1 MATTPPPDGIFSL
14 LDTDLYKLTMQC
26 AVLKHYPDVQVT
38 YALTNRTH
46 DMKLNRAAYRWLQKQ
61 IARLANIRLSDEEE
75 RFLREKCSYMNE
87 PYYTFIRKFRFRP
100 EEHVKMSFQP
110 TRQGDTERDDEPGDV
125 SLTTKGLWIDTILYE
140 IPLLAL
146 TSEAYFKFVDT
157 DWDHTDQVARAKDK
171 ALRLIRAGCTFSE
184 FGSRRRRDYRTH
196 EMVMAGLQA
205 ARREAQAQGKGWRGE
220 WTGTSNVHLAMR
232 FGVAPL
238 GTVAHEWVM
247 GIAAVTDDYA
257 GANERALRCWVDTF
271 GPGVLAI
278 ALTDTFGT
286 AQFLDAF
293 AKPLPPSSSPSSAP
307 QMSYAQAFTGVR
319 QDSGDPL
326 AFVAT
331 MKSFYAAQGIREA
344 KTIVFSDSLDVDRC
358 IEYRA
363 ATEAAGLTPSFGV
376 GTYFTNDF
384 VALSSKG
391 AGRKSVPLNIVVKL
405 SSAAGRPAVKISD
418 NVGKN
423 TGDAAVVAEVK
434 RRLGYTERGWECGD
448 ERARWGRSG
457 GL

>member
-171 ALRLIRAGCTFSE
+171 ALRLIRAGCT
-184 FGSRRRRDYRTH
+184 
-196 EMVMAGLQA
+196 
-205 ARREAQAQGKGWRGE
+205 
-220 WTGTSNVHLAMR
+220 
-232 FGVAPL
+232 
-238 GTVAHEWVM
+238 
-247 GIAAVTDDYA
+247 
-257 GANERALRCWVDTF
+257 
-271 GPGVLAI
+271 
-278 ALTDTFGT
+278 
-286 AQFLDAF
+286 
-293 AKPLPPSSSPSSAP
+293 
-307 QMSYAQAFTGVR
+307 
-319 QDSGDPL
+319 
-326 AFVAT
+326 
-331 MKSFYAAQGIREA
+331 
-344 KTIVFSDSLDVDRC
+344 
-358 IEYRA
+358 
-363 ATEAAGLTPSFGV
+363 
-376 GTYFTNDF
+376 
-384 VALSSKG
+384 
-391 AGRKSVPLNIVVKL
+391 
-405 SSAAGRPAVKISD
+405 
-418 NVGKN
+418 
-423 TGDAAVVAEVK
+423 
-434 RRLGYTERGWECGD
+434 
-448 ERARWGRSG
+448 
-457 GL
+457 